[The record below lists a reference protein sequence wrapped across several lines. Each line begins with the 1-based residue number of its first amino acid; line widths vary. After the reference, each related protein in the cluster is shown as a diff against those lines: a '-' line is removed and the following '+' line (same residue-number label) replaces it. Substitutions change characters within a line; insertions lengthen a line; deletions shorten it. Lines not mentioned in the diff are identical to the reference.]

1 MRTLNER
8 TERIMT
14 FRTKQDQVAD
24 ILRERVISGVYGRGT
39 KLKQSEIAEELGV
52 SITPVREALHIL
64 EAEGYITGLS
74 HRGLLVPRFDP
85 AETQEVF
92 DLRLMLERDLTAFAL
107 PNVTPAH
114 VAELRG
120 FQQVVSELSRGRD
133 RLATRTANFR
143 FHFRLYELADRP
155 QTLKFV
161 RVLWAKYPSSTRSW
175 GQADAAHRRA
185 RALPR
190 PDRGRRPRGRGRG
203 HGRPHPERLERSA
216 CAWRTCRRDRGRGGA
231 GTAAGGRRRLST
243 AGRPG
248 PYRLPA
254 SQTSPRS
261 W

>member
-1 MRTLNER
+1 MRAQTER
-8 TERIMT
+8 TERTMT

-24 ILRERVISGVYGRGT
+24 ILRERVISGVYARGT

-85 AETQEVF
+85 AETQEIF

-107 PNVTPAH
+107 PNLTPAH
-114 VAELRG
+114 VEELRA

-143 FHFRLYELADRP
+143 FHFRLYDLADRP

-161 RVLWAKYPSSTRSW
+161 RVLWAKYPFIYQELGGRRMRHIDEHERFLDRVAAGDREGAVEAMTDHIRSGW
-175 GQADAAHRRA
+175 NDLHAHGGLA
-185 RALPR
+185 
-190 PDRGRRPRGRGRG
+190 DRGTDDGG
-203 HGRPHPERLERSA
+203 ERQ
-216 CAWRTCRRDRGRGGA
+216 
-231 GTAAGGRRRLST
+231 AAGGV
-243 AGRPG
+243 
-248 PYRLPA
+248 
-254 SQTSPRS
+254 
-261 W
+261 